1 MKFNATI
8 ELNKIQVSE
17 IITQALK
24 NQDIHI
30 NPQDI
35 EFEVKKIE
43 KGNQRDSW
51 VVYEFTCVKIKNV
64 QIGELQ

>member
-43 KGNQRDSW
+43 KGNQIDSW